1 MPTAPRRPVFPTAVF
16 LGDSVTTGG
25 RSLSHPRNRWTSLVC
40 EHLRWREVNLAAD
53 GMGFFVR
60 RGGHLPGGGR
70 SPSCRDSTW
79 LETAVRAEPDVLT
92 VCLGLSDAAALPS
105 HLDLVRRAVGHDLEF
120 LARRLRGVPV
130 VVAPYFPAI
139 DVGPRFA
146 VVRRLIHERATEL
159 GLSSSDAATR
169 AVAGDAAKLAADG
182 IHPDDAGHAAIAR
195 AMIGVYRRL
204 APSLCGRG
212 GAPVR

>member
-130 VVAPYFPAI
+130 VVAPYFPAL

-146 VVRRLIHERATEL
+146 VVRRLIIP
-159 GLSSSDAATR
+159 GL
-169 AVAGDAAKLAADG
+169 
-182 IHPDDAGHAAIAR
+182 
-195 AMIGVYRRL
+195 
-204 APSLCGRG
+204 
-212 GAPVR
+212 